1 MFYFIPFHTLHS
13 ALLIPRQS
21 PWNTL
26 RQDEEIRAEIFQD
39 IERCMPDEPYF
50 RQAHTQRMMLD
61 VLFVFCKINQDVG
74 YRQGMHEL
82 LAPILWVVE
91 QDAML
96 PENDSSLSKGSDPDS
111 LLRETL
117 DAAHIEHDAFTL
129 LSLVMRT
136 AKSFYELGEPEVKA
150 ASSLT
155 SVSGS
160 QQGVSPIVER
170 SERIHDIY
178 LARVD
183 PELAKHL
190 TAIEVLPQIF
200 LM

>member
-1 MFYFIPFHTLHS
+1 
-13 ALLIPRQS
+13 
-21 PWNTL
+21 
-26 RQDEEIRAEIFQD
+26 
-39 IERCMPDEPYF
+39 MPEEPYF
-50 RQAHTQRMMLD
+50 RQPHTQRMMLD
-61 VLFVFCKINQDVG
+61 ILFVFCKINQDVG

-82 LAPILWVVE
+82 LAPIFWVVD
-91 QDAML
+91 QDAI
-96 PENDSSLSKGSDPDS
+96 EDAQNGQKSSGSDTDS
-111 LLRETL
+111 LLKQTL
-117 DAAHIEHDAFTL
+117 DPAHIEHDAFTL

-136 AKSFYELGEPEVKA
+136 AKSFYELGEPDVKA
-150 ASSLT
+150 SSSLT
-155 SVSGS
+155 GPAGL

-190 TAIEVLPQIF
+190 TDIEVLPQIF